1 MDFLILE
8 LERQWRDHL
17 IKRSVDDMIVKKVYF
32 TANKQRQI
40 SK

>member
-1 MDFLILE
+1 MDFFILE
-8 LERQWRDHL
+8 LEREWRGYL
-17 IKRSVDDMIVKKVYF
+17 IKWSVDDMIVKKVYF